1 MDILFQCVQDGKFS
15 KEQAEM
21 ILNQRLFSNASAS
34 FVHKA
39 AIFSTWLKTPMVQ
52 PWW

>member
-1 MDILFQCVQDGKFS
+1 MDILFQCVQDGKLS

-21 ILNQRLFSNASAS
+21 ILNQRLSSSAS